1 LRYFPLDPSFA
12 SKEEIMTRIPAFIAP
27 ALGIALAGCTSP
39 PQLPAAPAELA
50 PPAGEV
56 LVLEALARG
65 VQTYECTAD
74 NATGYQWRFKGPEAR
89 LVDRGGRDLGKHYPG
104 PTWEAP
110 DGSKV
115 VAELRSQVNSP
126 DADSIPL
133 LLLKARSTSGSGM
146 FANVRSIQRL
156 DTVGGR
162 APVATCSHENF
173 ATVARVPYTATYYFY
188 R

>member
-1 LRYFPLDPSFA
+1 
-12 SKEEIMTRIPAFIAP
+12 MTRIPAFIAP
-27 ALGIALAGCTSP
+27 ALGVALAACTST

-50 PPAGEV
+50 PPTGEV
-56 LVLEALARG
+56 LVLAALARG
-65 VQTYECTAD
+65 VQTYECTTD
-74 NATGYQWRFKGPEAR
+74 GATGYQWRFKGPEAR

-115 VAELRSQVNSP
+115 VAELRSQVKSP
-126 DADSIPL
+126 DADAIPL

-162 APVATCSHENF
+162 APAATCSRENF
-173 ATVARVPYTATYYFY
+173 AALARIPYTATYYFY

>member
-1 LRYFPLDPSFA
+1 
-12 SKEEIMTRIPAFIAP
+12 MTRIPAFIAP
-27 ALGIALAGCTSP
+27 ALGIALAACSSNP
-39 PQLPAAPAELA
+39 RAPAAPAQLA

-65 VQTYECTAD
+65 VQVYECTAD

-89 LVDRGGRDLGKHYPG
+89 LADRGGHDLGKHYPG

-115 VAELRSQVNSP
+115 VAELRSQVKSR
-126 DADSIPL
+126 DADAIPL
-133 LLLKARSTSGSGM
+133 LLLRARSTSETGM
-146 FANVRSIQRL
+146 FAKVRSIQRL

-173 ATVARVPYTATYYFY
+173 AAVARVPYTATYYFY